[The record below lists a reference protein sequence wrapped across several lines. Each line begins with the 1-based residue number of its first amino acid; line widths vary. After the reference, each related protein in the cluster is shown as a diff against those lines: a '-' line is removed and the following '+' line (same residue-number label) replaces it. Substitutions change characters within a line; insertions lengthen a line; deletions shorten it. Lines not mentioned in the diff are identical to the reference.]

1 QNFPFYTIE
10 TVDLGGGAQPIDGE
24 LAGLILTQPG
34 TDYAEKELRR
44 IDEFMML
51 GGKSLAV
58 FVSAVNL
65 EANNPEM
72 QAELSLKGIDPLLT
86 GYGLEMGKNA
96 VLDHGAQFRIPVM
109 TRLGQMQ
116 WMRHP
121 GLAHVVDDP

>member
-1 QNFPFYTIE
+1 QGQQGSPNLEQIIVQNFPFYTIE

-24 LAGLILTQPG
+24 LAGLIITQPG
-34 TDYAEKELRR
+34 TDYTEKELRR

-51 GGKSLAV
+51 GGKALAV

-65 EANNPEM
+65 EASSPEM
-72 QAELSLKGIDPLLT
+72 QAELSLKGLDPLLT

-109 TRLGQMQ
+109 TRLGQM
-116 WMRHP
+116 
-121 GLAHVVDDP
+121 